1 MANAKL
7 DVDERQLQA
16 LESLASARNLPVEE
30 VLRQAIENYLR
41 LNAGKNP
48 ESVRKRAISAAGK
61 FRSGR
66 KDISRKHGDCL
77 AEAYR

>member
-7 DVDERQLQA
+7 DVDEGQLRA
-16 LESLASARNLPVEE
+16 LQLLASARNLPVEE

-41 LNAGKNP
+41 LNAGENP
-48 ESVRKRAISAAGK
+48 ESVRRKAISAANK

-66 KDISRKHGDCL
+66 KDISRKHDDYL
-77 AEAYR
+77 AKACR